1 MNNSQSLLSIKNL
14 SIETNQLQLIKNF
27 NLELKAGE
35 CKGISAPTGTGKT
48 TLFNYIAGVL
58 PQKEFTITGEL
69 IKAPDLKIAYVFQ
82 EPRLIPGL
90 SALKNV
96 MLPLENILEPERTI
110 SAARIWLERFKLSN
124 KADALPNN
132 LSGGEQQRVNLAR
145 AFAYLSASVPKTKP
159 AVPEALEGP
168 HQNALLLL
176 DEPFASQDEQN
187 AQNIQSLIK
196 EMLFMQKKSALII
209 SHDKTLL
216 SQICSDNDK
225 LITLC

>member
-1 MNNSQSLLSIKNL
+1 MSNSKSLLSIKNL
-14 SIETNQLQLIKNF
+14 SIETDQLRLIKNF

-48 TLFNYIAGVL
+48 TLFNYIAGLL
-58 PQKEFTITGEL
+58 PQKEYTITGEL
-69 IKAPDLKIAYVFQ
+69 VKAPDLKIAYVFQ

-96 MLPLENILEPERTI
+96 MLPLENILEPERAI
-110 SAARIWLERFKLSN
+110 SASRIWLERFKLSN

-145 AFAYLSASVPKTKP
+145 AFAYLA
-159 AVPEALEGP
+159 AGGDG
-168 HQNALLLL
+168 LLLL
-176 DEPFASQDEQN
+176 DEPFASQDEEN
-187 AQNIQSLIK
+187 AQNIQALIK

-209 SHDKTLL
+209 SHDKTMLG
-216 SQICSDNDK
+216 QICSEVFQ
-225 LITLC
+225 I

>member
-14 SIETNQLQLIKNF
+14 SITTNNFDLIKVF

-48 TLFNYIAGVL
+48 TLFNYIAGLL
-58 PQKEFTITGEL
+58 PQKEYTITGEL
-69 IKAPDLKIAYVFQ
+69 VKAPDLKIAYVFQ

-90 SALKNV
+90 NALKNIR
-96 MLPLENILEPERTI
+96 LPLENILEPERAI
-110 SAARIWLERFKLSN
+110 SASRIWLERFKLSN

-145 AFAYLSASVPKTKP
+145 AFAYLAAAGK
-159 AVPEALEGP
+159 EG
-168 HQNALLLL
+168 LLLL
-176 DEPFASQDEQN
+176 DEPFASQDEEN

-209 SHDKTLL
+209 SHDKTMLG
-216 SQICSDNDK
+216 QICSEVQGF
-225 LITLC
+225 

>member
-1 MNNSQSLLSIKNL
+1 MSNSKSLLSIKNL
-14 SIETNQLQLIKNF
+14 SIETDQLRLIKNF

-48 TLFNYIAGVL
+48 TLFNYIAGLL
-58 PQKEFTITGEL
+58 PQKEYTITGEL
-69 IKAPDLKIAYVFQ
+69 VKAPDLKIAYVFQ

-96 MLPLENILEPERTI
+96 MLPLENILEPERAI
-110 SAARIWLERFKLSN
+110 SASRIWLERFKLSN
-124 KADALPNN
+124 KANALPNN

-145 AFAYLSASVPKTKP
+145 AFAYLGATTGS
-159 AVPEALEGP
+159 EG
-168 HQNALLLL
+168 LLLL
-176 DEPFASQDEQN
+176 DEPFASQDEEN

-209 SHDKTLL
+209 SHDKPMLQ
-216 SQICSDNDK
+216 QICSEVYGV
-225 LITLC
+225 